1 MALSKI
7 QSESVNL
14 ADDFAFTGTVSG
26 AGSEGLV
33 HLETQTGT
41 DVASVKFGNDVVNI
55 NNYKKYYVIGRT
67 LPATDGAAQRLR
79 FMDTSENDI
88 SVANAYRGSV
98 NSGTTANATYVN
110 IDGNPGS
117 VANIESGAIFYSHI
131 DIEHLAD
138 FDFQA
143 NVSSRITF
151 INISGNW
158 SYKLSDYGARFT
170 NSATQPAGFH
180 FYLSSGNYAR
190 VRISVF
196 GVTEGT

>member
-14 ADDFAFTGTVSG
+14 ADNFAFTGDVTG

-55 NNYKKYYVIGRT
+55 NNYKKYHVIGRT
-67 LPATDGAAQRLR
+67 LPATDTATQRLR
-79 FMDTSENDI
+79 FMDASENDI
-88 SVANAYRGSV
+88 SVTNAYRGSIDK
-98 NSGTTANATYVN
+98 GTTANYN
-110 IDGNPGS
+110 YINLSGNAGS
-117 VANIESGAIFYSHI
+117 VLNYESGCLFYSHI
-131 DIEHLAD
+131 DIEHIGD

-143 NVSSRITF
+143 IISSRITV
-151 INISGNW
+151 INNSGNW
-158 SYKLSDYGARFT
+158 GHKESDFGARFA
-170 NSATQPAGFH
+170 NSSTVPAGFN
-180 FYLSSGNYAR
+180 FYPSSGNYQR

-196 GVTEGT
+196 GVTEGS